1 MTAVCI
7 AIYALGVAIALRG
20 ELRARAALARMAG
33 RLRAQELREMPH
45 A

>member
-20 ELRARAALARMAG
+20 ELKARDALARM
-33 RLRAQELREMPH
+33 AQELREMPH